1 MEEQEKIFL
10 GYEITKIKTSR
21 NLIENVKNLL
31 VDVDDVD
38 EIYDQLAEIEVSL
51 LDMESEKE
59 LKMERLCQ
67 GWLERIGWKNER
79 KALVAVMLL
88 PYWV

>member
-1 MEEQEKIFL
+1 MEEIEEQEKIFL

-38 EIYDQLAEIEVSL
+38 EIYDQLAEIDVSL
-51 LDMESEKE
+51 LDIEGEKE

-67 GWLERIGWKNER
+67 DD
-79 KALVAVMLL
+79 
-88 PYWV
+88 

>member
-21 NLIENVKNLL
+21 NLIENIKNLL

-51 LDMESEKE
+51 LDIEGEKE

-67 GWLERIGWKNER
+67 DD
-79 KALVAVMLL
+79 
-88 PYWV
+88 

>member
-31 VDVDDVD
+31 VDVD
-38 EIYDQLAEIEVSL
+38 EIYDQLAEIDVSL
-51 LDMESEKE
+51 LDIEGEKE

-67 GWLERIGWKNER
+67 DD
-79 KALVAVMLL
+79 
-88 PYWV
+88 

>member
-10 GYEITKIKTSR
+10 EYEITKIKTSR

-31 VDVDDVD
+31 VDVANVD

-51 LDMESEKE
+51 LDVEGEKE
-59 LKMERLCQ
+59 LKIERLC
-67 GWLERIGWKNER
+67 END
-79 KALVAVMLL
+79 
-88 PYWV
+88 

>member
-51 LDMESEKE
+51 LDIEGEKD

-67 GWLERIGWKNER
+67 DD
-79 KALVAVMLL
+79 
-88 PYWV
+88 

>member
-38 EIYDQLAEIEVSL
+38 EIYDQLAEIDVSL
-51 LDMESEKE
+51 LDIEGEKE
-59 LKMERLCQ
+59 LKIERLC
-67 GWLERIGWKNER
+67 END
-79 KALVAVMLL
+79 
-88 PYWV
+88 

>member
-31 VDVDDVD
+31 VDVDDID
-38 EIYDQLAEIEVSL
+38 EIYDQLAEIDVSL
-51 LDMESEKE
+51 LDIEGEKE

-67 GWLERIGWKNER
+67 DD
-79 KALVAVMLL
+79 
-88 PYWV
+88 

>member
-10 GYEITKIKTSR
+10 EYEITKIKTSR

-31 VDVDDVD
+31 VDVADVD

-51 LDMESEKE
+51 LDVEGEKE
-59 LKMERLCQ
+59 LKIERLC
-67 GWLERIGWKNER
+67 END
-79 KALVAVMLL
+79 
-88 PYWV
+88 

>member
-31 VDVDDVD
+31 VDVDDVN

-51 LDMESEKE
+51 LDIEGEKE

-67 GWLERIGWKNER
+67 DD
-79 KALVAVMLL
+79 
-88 PYWV
+88 

>member
-1 MEEQEKIFL
+1 MEEIEEQEKIFL
-10 GYEITKIKTSR
+10 GYEIAKIKTSR

-51 LDMESEKE
+51 LDVEGEKE

-67 GWLERIGWKNER
+67 DD
-79 KALVAVMLL
+79 
-88 PYWV
+88 

>member
-38 EIYDQLAEIEVSL
+38 GIYDQLAEIEVSL
-51 LDMESEKE
+51 LDIEGEKE

-67 GWLERIGWKNER
+67 DD
-79 KALVAVMLL
+79 
-88 PYWV
+88 

>member
-51 LDMESEKE
+51 LDIEGEKE
-59 LKMERLCQ
+59 LKIERLC
-67 GWLERIGWKNER
+67 EE
-79 KALVAVMLL
+79 
-88 PYWV
+88 

>member
-51 LDMESEKE
+51 LDIEGVKE
-59 LKMERLCQ
+59 LKIERLC
-67 GWLERIGWKNER
+67 E
-79 KALVAVMLL
+79 
-88 PYWV
+88 

>member
-51 LDMESEKE
+51 LDIEGEKE
-59 LKMERLCQ
+59 LKIERLC
-67 GWLERIGWKNER
+67 E
-79 KALVAVMLL
+79 
-88 PYWV
+88 

>member
-31 VDVDDVD
+31 VDVDDID
-38 EIYDQLAEIEVSL
+38 EIYDQLAEIDVSL
-51 LDMESEKE
+51 LDVEGEKE

-67 GWLERIGWKNER
+67 DD
-79 KALVAVMLL
+79 
-88 PYWV
+88 

>member
-51 LDMESEKE
+51 LDIEGEKE

-67 GWLERIGWKNER
+67 DD
-79 KALVAVMLL
+79 
-88 PYWV
+88 

>member
-31 VDVDDVD
+31 VDVDDID

-51 LDMESEKE
+51 LDVEGEKE
-59 LKMERLCQ
+59 LKIERLC
-67 GWLERIGWKNER
+67 E
-79 KALVAVMLL
+79 
-88 PYWV
+88 

>member
-31 VDVDDVD
+31 VEVDDVD

-51 LDMESEKE
+51 LDVEGEKE

-67 GWLERIGWKNER
+67 DD
-79 KALVAVMLL
+79 
-88 PYWV
+88 

>member
-38 EIYDQLAEIEVSL
+38 EIYDQLAEIDVSL
-51 LDMESEKE
+51 LDVEGEKE
-59 LKMERLCQ
+59 LKIERLC
-67 GWLERIGWKNER
+67 END
-79 KALVAVMLL
+79 
-88 PYWV
+88 

>member
-10 GYEITKIKTSR
+10 GYEITKIKASR

-38 EIYDQLAEIEVSL
+38 EIYDQLAEIDVSL
-51 LDMESEKE
+51 LDIEGEKE

-67 GWLERIGWKNER
+67 DD
-79 KALVAVMLL
+79 
-88 PYWV
+88 

>member
-31 VDVDDVD
+31 VGVDDVD

-51 LDMESEKE
+51 LDIEGEKE

-67 GWLERIGWKNER
+67 DD
-79 KALVAVMLL
+79 
-88 PYWV
+88 

>member
-51 LDMESEKE
+51 LDVEGEKE
-59 LKMERLCQ
+59 LKIERLC
-67 GWLERIGWKNER
+67 E
-79 KALVAVMLL
+79 
-88 PYWV
+88 

>member
-31 VDVDDVD
+31 ADVDDVD

-51 LDMESEKE
+51 LDTECEKE
-59 LKMERLCQ
+59 LKIERLC
-67 GWLERIGWKNER
+67 E
-79 KALVAVMLL
+79 
-88 PYWV
+88 

>member
-51 LDMESEKE
+51 LDMEGEKE

-67 GWLERIGWKNER
+67 DD
-79 KALVAVMLL
+79 
-88 PYWV
+88 

>member
-1 MEEQEKIFL
+1 MEEQKKIFL
-10 GYEITKIKTSR
+10 EYEITKIKTSR

-51 LDMESEKE
+51 LDVEGEKE
-59 LKMERLCQ
+59 LKIERLC
-67 GWLERIGWKNER
+67 E
-79 KALVAVMLL
+79 
-88 PYWV
+88 

>member
-31 VDVDDVD
+31 VDVDDAD

-51 LDMESEKE
+51 LDVEGEKE
-59 LKMERLCQ
+59 LKIERLC
-67 GWLERIGWKNER
+67 END
-79 KALVAVMLL
+79 
-88 PYWV
+88 

>member
-51 LDMESEKE
+51 LDVEGEKE

-67 GWLERIGWKNER
+67 DD
-79 KALVAVMLL
+79 
-88 PYWV
+88 

>member
-10 GYEITKIKTSR
+10 RYEITKIKTSR

-38 EIYDQLAEIEVSL
+38 GIYDQLAEIEVSL
-51 LDMESEKE
+51 LDIEGEKE
-59 LKMERLCQ
+59 LKVERLC
-67 GWLERIGWKNER
+67 EDD
-79 KALVAVMLL
+79 
-88 PYWV
+88 

>member
-38 EIYDQLAEIEVSL
+38 EIYGQLAEIEVSL
-51 LDMESEKE
+51 LDIEGEKE
-59 LKMERLCQ
+59 LKIERLC
-67 GWLERIGWKNER
+67 E
-79 KALVAVMLL
+79 
-88 PYWV
+88 

>member
-38 EIYDQLAEIEVSL
+38 EIYDQLAEIDVSL
-51 LDMESEKE
+51 LDIEGEKE
-59 LKMERLCQ
+59 LKIERLC
-67 GWLERIGWKNER
+67 E
-79 KALVAVMLL
+79 
-88 PYWV
+88 

>member
-1 MEEQEKIFL
+1 MKEQEKIFL

-51 LDMESEKE
+51 LDIEGEKE

-67 GWLERIGWKNER
+67 DD
-79 KALVAVMLL
+79 
-88 PYWV
+88 

>member
-31 VDVDDVD
+31 VDVDDID
-38 EIYDQLAEIEVSL
+38 EIYDQLAEIDVSL
-51 LDMESEKE
+51 LDIEGEKE
-59 LKMERLCQ
+59 LKVERLCQ
-67 GWLERIGWKNER
+67 DD
-79 KALVAVMLL
+79 
-88 PYWV
+88 

>member
-31 VDVDDVD
+31 GDVDDVD

-51 LDMESEKE
+51 LDVEGEKE
-59 LKMERLCQ
+59 LKIERLC
-67 GWLERIGWKNER
+67 E
-79 KALVAVMLL
+79 
-88 PYWV
+88 

>member
-10 GYEITKIKTSR
+10 EYEITKIKTSR

-38 EIYDQLAEIEVSL
+38 EIYDQLAEIDVSL
-51 LDMESEKE
+51 LDIEGEKE
-59 LKMERLCQ
+59 LKIERLC
-67 GWLERIGWKNER
+67 E
-79 KALVAVMLL
+79 
-88 PYWV
+88 

>member
-1 MEEQEKIFL
+1 MEEQEKNFL

-51 LDMESEKE
+51 LDIEGEKE
-59 LKMERLCQ
+59 LKIERLC
-67 GWLERIGWKNER
+67 END
-79 KALVAVMLL
+79 
-88 PYWV
+88 

>member
-38 EIYDQLAEIEVSL
+38 EIYDQLAEIDVSL
-51 LDMESEKE
+51 LDIEGEKE

-67 GWLERIGWKNER
+67 DD
-79 KALVAVMLL
+79 
-88 PYWV
+88 

>member
-31 VDVDDVD
+31 VDVADVD

-51 LDMESEKE
+51 LDVEGEKE
-59 LKMERLCQ
+59 LKIERLC
-67 GWLERIGWKNER
+67 END
-79 KALVAVMLL
+79 
-88 PYWV
+88 